1 LFVKPFFVL
10 LVLLLLPAGARAQ
23 VIINQ
28 AALQQLAGGTVA
40 AAPAP
45 VVKKVALRPVV
56 HHRRLVAHVVPAV
69 VKLLPPPPAPPPVV
83 AKAPVPVVAVPVV
96 AAPVLPKVFSLLVPQ
111 KPHVATAVVKPL
123 APVVAAPGSVVLR
136 FAAGDDSLPGGA
148 QAALAP
154 ICQQAAMANLVVID
168 AFAPPSGGDPSGP
181 MRESLSRALAVKD
194 ALTSCGVPAAKI
206 IPRADGTTG
215 SDLSTARVTLA
226 GGGVEN

>member
-1 LFVKPFFVL
+1 
-10 LVLLLLPAGARAQ
+10 LVLLLLPAGAWAQ

-28 AALQQLAGGTVA
+28 AALAQLAGGAAA
-40 AAPAP
+40 AAPAA

-56 HHRRLVAHVVPAV
+56 RHKRMVMRVVPAV
-69 VKLLPPPPAPPPVV
+69 VKVLPPPPAPPPVV
-83 AKAPVPVVAVPVV
+83 AAAPVVAVPVL
-96 AAPVLPKVFSLLVPQ
+96 AAPVLPKVFSLLVPP
-111 KPHVATAVVKPL
+111 KPHVATAVVKPQ
-123 APVVAAPGSVVLR
+123 APVASQGAVVLR
-136 FAAGDDSLPGGA
+136 FAAGDDTLPAGA
-148 QAALAP
+148 EGALAP
-154 ICQQAAMANLVVID
+154 ICQQAGMASLVVID

-215 SDLSTARVTLA
+215 GDPATARISLT